1 VVRLSTA
8 RARRL
13 PRRRG
18 ERLSD
23 LPSRP
28 AAHNGAPHPLSDDI
42 ARPDDLPLGVDPGA
56 PVTTDEP
63 AAPRAATRQRNGS
76 ATRVD
81 SAYGAAQIQVLEGL
95 APVRKRPGMYIGSTD
110 TRGLHHLIYEIV
122 DNSIDEALAGHC
134 DLIVVTMHADNSVSV
149 LDNGRGIPV
158 DMHPTQK
165 RSALEL
171 VLTVLHAGGKF
182 GEGGYKVSGGL
193 HGVGLSVVNAL
204 SERLEAV
211 IHREG
216 NEYTQT
222 YIRGVPQADVARG
235 RKVGDHSTYIRFWA
249 DHEIFP
255 EIVYSWDLVATRL
268 RELAFLNK
276 GITIQLRD
284 EAGDYEYTFHF
295 EGGIQAF
302 VRHLNTGKNAVNA
315 RLFYVEREIEGNVV
329 EIALQY
335 QNTTFNEHV
344 LPFANNIH
352 TEEGGSHLTG
362 FRSALTATL
371 NRYARKAGILKDND
385 GNLSGDDVREG
396 LCAVLSVKLQDPQF
410 EGQTKTK
417 LGNSEVSGQVSTV
430 LSDALMS
437 FLEEN
442 PGDARRIVE
451 QSLTAQRAR
460 TAAAR
465 ARDLVQRKSALEST
479 TLPGKLAD
487 CTEKDPQ
494 FCELF
499 IVEGDSAGGSAKQGR
514 ERRNQAILPLRGKI
528 LNVEKARADK
538 ILANEEIRNL
548 ITAIGTGF
556 GEAFSLE
563 RLRYHRIVLM
573 VDADVDGSHIRT
585 LLLTFFWRHMTE
597 LVRSGYLYIAQPP
610 LFKISRGKQMLYAY
624 NDAERDERM
633 KEIGGRPDVFRY
645 KGLGEM
651 NPDQLWE
658 TTMNPESRVILKVG
672 VEDVLRAD
680 DIFDR
685 LMGADVE
692 PRRRFIQT
700 HAKSVRNLDI

>member
-1 VVRLSTA
+1 
-8 RARRL
+8 
-13 PRRRG
+13 
-18 ERLSD
+18 
-23 LPSRP
+23 
-28 AAHNGAPHPLSDDI
+28 
-42 ARPDDLPLGVDPGA
+42 
-56 PVTTDEP
+56 
-63 AAPRAATRQRNGS
+63 
-76 ATRVD
+76 
-81 SAYGAAQIQVLEGL
+81 
-95 APVRKRPGMYIGSTD
+95 
-110 TRGLHHLIYEIV
+110 
-122 DNSIDEALAGHC
+122 
-134 DLIVVTMHADNSVSV
+134 
-149 LDNGRGIPV
+149 DNGRGIPV
-158 DMHPTQK
+158 DMHPSEK
-165 RSALEL
+165 RSALEV

-204 SERLEAV
+204 SEKLVAV
-211 IHREG
+211 VHRDG

-222 YIRGVPQADVARG
+222 YVRGVPQASVARG
-235 RKVGDHSTYIRFWA
+235 RRVDDHGTDIHFWA
-249 DHEIFP
+249 DPEIFP
-255 EIVYSWDLVATRL
+255 EIAFSWETVSTRL

-276 GITIQLRD
+276 GISIQLRD
-284 EAGDYEYTFHF
+284 EARELEYTFHF

-302 VRHLNTGKNAVNA
+302 VRHLNEGKNPVNA
-315 RLFYVEREIEGNVV
+315 RPFYVEKEIDGNVV

-344 LPFANNIH
+344 LAFANNIH

-396 LCAVLSVKLQDPQF
+396 LCAILSVKLQDPQF

-417 LGNSEVSGQVSTV
+417 LGNSEVSGQVSAV
-430 LSDALMS
+430 LTEALS
-437 FLEEN
+437 SYLEEN
-442 PGDARRIVE
+442 PSDARRIIE

-487 CTEKDPQ
+487 CTEKDPHL
-494 FCELF
+494 CELF

-538 ILANEEIRNL
+538 VLANEEIRNL
-548 ITAIGTGF
+548 ILAIGTGF
-556 GEAFSLE
+556 GDAFSLE

-585 LLLTFFWRHMTE
+585 LLLTFFWRHMTD
-597 LVRSGYLYIAQPP
+597 LVRGGYLYIAQPP
-610 LFKISRGKQMLYAY
+610 LFKLTRGRVTEYAFS
-624 NDAERDERM
+624 DSERDAKM
-633 KEIGGRPDVFRY
+633 KEMGGRPEVFRY

-658 TTMNPESRVILKVG
+658 TTMNPQHRVLLKVG

-685 LMGADVE
+685 LMGSDVE
-692 PRRRFIQT
+692 PRKRFIQT
-700 HAKSVRNLDI
+700 HAKNVRNLDI